1 MAPTRSSLKWL
12 AVPALFVAVV
22 PSSSFGLAE
31 LNDSF
36 SLPSGLANDVVRV
49 GEVAGQTAQKGSGII
64 LSVVPDGSG
73 GDWYNVLTADHV
85 VYDAVKVATTQQLV
99 QTPWS
104 ITMGFRFDQT
114 FPLSVA
120 NVKNVALDGAGTD
133 GMGDGPDLALFS
145 IHLTASLIANPPAN
159 VLAPPS
165 LLQPVNIT
173 APDNSAG
180 NQIVQ
185 AGFGSQATA
194 GSGAPYPAGTSW
206 YKALGNFGTY
216 ESAANTIST
225 TGLVA
230 NFVGAKNPRVN
241 GGSYTFNAIQGS
253 YAFTLDGSSNITAG
267 TSYVLQGDS
276 GGPTFESNGQGG
288 FSLIGVHS
296 SDVQDTATNGDV
308 YVPAGQGYLWSDVQ
322 LSSYTTWINQT
333 IPLIDVDV
341 PEPSARDLVA
351 LGGLVFLVG
360 AWRRTARRRA

>member
-1 MAPTRSSLKWL
+1 MAPTRSRLKWL

-36 SLPSGLANDVVRV
+36 GLPSGLANDVVRV

-73 GDWYNVLTADHV
+73 GDWYNGLTADHV

-104 ITMGFRFDQT
+104 ITMGFRFDQA